1 MMRVHHMVSDLER
14 DALDL
19 ALDLQ
24 LLDLIDGFGDGVLLN
39 RGRSDAGPPGGSCL

>member
-1 MMRVHHMVSDLER
+1 MRIHDVVADLEG

-24 LLDLIDGFGDGVLLN
+24 LFDLIDGFGDGVLLR
-39 RGRSDAGPPGGSCL
+39 RGRSGCRTAGGSCL